1 MSEILGAGPLTWIT
15 FLPILGMVIIILIP
29 SGKDDIS
36 KATSIQLFRWG
47 TVFFYILAINTC
59 NMDIYEFR

>member
-29 SGKDDIS
+29 SGKDDIEPGG
-36 KATSIQLFRWG
+36 APPDR
-47 TVFFYILAINTC
+47 V
-59 NMDIYEFR
+59 DR